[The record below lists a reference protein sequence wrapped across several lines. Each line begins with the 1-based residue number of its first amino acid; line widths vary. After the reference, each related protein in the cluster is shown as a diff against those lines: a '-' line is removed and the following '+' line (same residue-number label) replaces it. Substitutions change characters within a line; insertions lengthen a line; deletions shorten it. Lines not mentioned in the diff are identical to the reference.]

1 MPGANRGFV
10 GTLGRRGNSPK
21 TASSLSEDG
30 EGLLTG
36 LSLPSGGGDPAG
48 VRGLVAFSAAS
59 SLRALGQE
67 DNEPL
72 TTLWLLLCRVTEPD
86 KGSLCGLSS
95 LLQLYAALGM

>member
-10 GTLGRRGNSPK
+10 GTLGRRGSSPK

-30 EGLLTG
+30 EGLPTG
-36 LSLPSGGGDPAG
+36 LSLHSGGGDPAG
-48 VRGLVAFSAAS
+48 VRGLVALSAAPS
-59 SLRALGQE
+59 FRALGQE

-72 TTLWLLLCRVTEPD
+72 TMLLCPVAEPD

-95 LLQLYAALGM
+95 LLQL